1 MPSRHLLVCH
11 LALAI
16 SSPVGHPLIAAVI
29 GSIAKRRTLVDVFLH
44 KSEFVTF
51 PQLSK
56 ELAAHFTMEQQR
68 VDTLTTLPNILRFL
82 YEKSFSESSD
92 SWNVSNI
99 AQDIVVKLSKEL
111 AIPDVHKSLAS
122 TIVQTPIRFRRRS
135 AVCAWDMS
143 DGATDAIC
151 IRVEG
156 GRIALRGVGVYLQ
169 AEQIHVLRDGDQF
182 SLLSKTSCELSS
194 GGAVDTGVILL
205 PDSVTLAVGVT
216 YAIKVWTPENG
227 KTYCGEGGVNYIRL
241 NNGARVTFSSCPL
254 SENGTSLQRGQIPF
268 FLYSVVES
276 EKVDVTEAQD
286 EIHKSF
292 VMLLRLLSNKI
303 GAFLVNGLIPQC
315 ARSLISRI
323 AGHVMVFMELF
334 PNKAMEIP
342 HYQGN
347 AIILVPN
354 CSVRLTINRRNKS
367 VRCKVLYPI
376 TCVLEQLIPMV
387 SSVNATMK
395 ASTISESFEHNS
407 EICEAKT
414 TQITVECPHP
424 YKTNNVY
431 SLVVGF
437 EETVHFLCVQ
447 FSPSCETAQA
457 DDQLRIYMGVNKE
470 SYVPVGRYFGSKDWP
485 TTPLLLPGNSLW
497 FVLETTAEVDGVT
510 SEQMYGFHCTV
521 TGYPATRK
529 DSNLRLEQ
537 ELAWLSASACRVM
550 VQLSSDASSLTHF
563 STAEDDTRVLLE
575 KHGSLLK
582 KGLSLTHAPTLNE
595 LVQKGLPSSAQ
606 SADLVFLREFL
617 SACSTSTAGFLARWL
632 PSGPVVD
639 PARCQ
644 LTIVQTDMAVGKP
657 IKIRLTTKDQF
668 DREVMCSS
676 MCVEV
681 SMTAGDASIYASA
694 RFASTALPSL
704 ELIKK
709 NPFQPVLMNRCRYMS
724 ISAMPAY
731 LNYSYEE
738 IRLGFTKA
746 TV

>member
-1 MPSRHLLVCH
+1 MDTVSPCAFLALLRVLDWSLSRVFEFHSEGDHRLWNTERAAATSLIVMRILSRYVLLVYHNNGDSEEPSAAFADAVVLLHSALLSMFDRANDCILEEVKISLQAILNFALSIVLNEAINLFVEISSCFMPSRHLLVCH

-44 KSEFVTF
+44 KTEFVSF
-51 PQLSK
+51 PQLSRQ
-56 ELAAHFTMEQQR
+56 LAEHFTMEQQR
-68 VDTLTTLPNILRFL
+68 IDTLTALPNILRFL

-92 SWNVSNI
+92 CWNVANI

-151 IRVEG
+151 VRIEG
-156 GRIALRGVGVYLQ
+156 GRIALRGVGVYLH
-169 AEQIHVLRDGDQF
+169 AEQVRRTWQCEIHVLRDGDQF

-268 FLYSVVES
+268 FLYSVVEP
-276 EKVDVTEAQD
+276 EKVDKTEAQD

-334 PNKAMEIP
+334 PNKAMEI
-342 HYQGN
+342 
-347 AIILVPN
+347 
-354 CSVRLTINRRNKS
+354 
-367 VRCKVLYPI
+367 

-395 ASTISESFEHNS
+395 ASTLSESFDHTS

-414 TQITVECPHP
+414 VQVTVECPHP

-431 SLVVGF
+431 SV
-437 EETVHFLCVQ
+437 
-447 FSPSCETAQA
+447 
-457 DDQLRIYMGVNKE
+457 
-470 SYVPVGRYFGSKDWP
+470 
-485 TTPLLLPGNSLW
+485 
-497 FVLETTAEVDGVT
+497 
-510 SEQMYGFHCTV
+510 MYGFQCTV
-521 TGYPATRK
+521 TGYPASRK

-550 VQLSSDASSLTHF
+550 VQLSSDASSLTHL
-563 STAEDDTRVLLE
+563 STAEDDTRLLLE

-595 LVQKGLPSSAQ
+595 LIQKGLPSSAQ
-606 SADLVFLREFL
+606 SSDVRPLLDLVFLREFL

-644 LTIVQTDMAVGKP
+644 LTIVQTNMAVGKP
-657 IKIRLTTKDQF
+657 VK
-668 DREVMCSS
+668 
-676 MCVEV
+676 V
-681 SMTAGDASIYASA
+681 S
-694 RFASTALPSL
+694 
-704 ELIKK
+704 
-709 NPFQPVLMNRCRYMS
+709 
-724 ISAMPAY
+724 
-731 LNYSYEE
+731 
-738 IRLGFTKA
+738 
-746 TV
+746 